1 MLWIDGGGV
10 RYQKE
15 RGILYL
21 VRSVSMEELTQEHST
36 SSTGSYSG
44 DRARV
49 TEKCMEFSALS
60 ALFLVEQEHRKCEG
74 VA

>member
-1 MLWIDGGGV
+1 
-10 RYQKE
+10 
-15 RGILYL
+15 
-21 VRSVSMEELTQEHST
+21 MEELTREHST

-49 TEKCMEFSALS
+49 TEKCMEFNALS